1 MAAPNVAA
9 KKQAAITVGKDWRK
23 FEPLELLPSLE
34 GARKVFPAR
43 GYHGASVRDIAEAAG
58 ITVPTLYYYHGN
70 KEAMLRDLLIL
81 TYEELLERVARA
93 RADTP
98 SDVVSQFKCFVEVAV
113 LQVTHRQAFATLESD
128 LRFLEPESRVEL
140 GRLRRTFES
149 QLMDLLREGI
159 ESGDFVSTHPRETCR
174 AVLGMIQ
181 AIATWYNPDGEL
193 SPDEIAA
200 RYVSI
205 ALRVVRRTS

>member
-1 MAAPNVAA
+1 
-9 KKQAAITVGKDWRK
+9 
-23 FEPLELLPSLE
+23 
-34 GARKVFPAR
+34 
-43 GYHGASVRDIAEAAG
+43 
-58 ITVPTLYYYHGN
+58 
-70 KEAMLRDLLIL
+70 
-81 TYEELLERVARA
+81 
-93 RADTP
+93 
-98 SDVVSQFKCFVEVAV
+98 VAV

-181 AIATWYNPDGEL
+181 AIAAWYNPDGEL